1 VQTGIRT
8 LGIAGVLLLGAC
20 ATTSPPHQDERF
32 IIHNPGGFTAA
43 EVRRVRAQLEVG
55 ARALERYIGPPLARK
70 FPVAVNLNAGRGV
83 SHSYGGQ
90 GAIELYWVREG
101 RAPIV
106 HELTHVLAGYRSAN
120 GHWTQEGF
128 ASYMQDRYGEDIAFP
143 TQRVA
148 HALVKA
154 LREDGSLLPMLEVMK
169 DRSRGRYF
177 GLGTPWVRW
186 VAYTQST
193 SFCTYLIERY
203 GAERFFKLYDLP
215 VEAIDFTGL
224 YGKMAE
230 ALVDEWLG
238 YVVQL
243 PADTARARAIAQDM
257 RRLPGG
263 GEFRR

>member
-1 VQTGIRT
+1 MPAPVVG
-8 LGIAGVLLLGAC
+8 LLLLAAC
-20 ATTSPPHQDERF
+20 ATTSPSYRDERF
-32 IIHNPGGFTAA
+32 IINNLGGFPDA
-43 EVRRVRAQLEVG
+43 EVQRVRAQLEVG
-55 ARALERYIGPPLARK
+55 ARALERYIGPPPARK
-70 FPVAVNLNAGRGV
+70 FPVAVNVNPGRGV

-143 TQRVA
+143 TQRMA
-148 HALVKA
+148 HALVKV

-177 GLGTPWVRW
+177 GLGTPWERW

-203 GAERFFKLYDLP
+203 GAERFFKLYDVP

-238 YVVQL
+238 HVAQL
-243 PADTARARAIAQDM
+243 PADTARARAIARDM
-257 RRLPGG
+257 RRPAGG